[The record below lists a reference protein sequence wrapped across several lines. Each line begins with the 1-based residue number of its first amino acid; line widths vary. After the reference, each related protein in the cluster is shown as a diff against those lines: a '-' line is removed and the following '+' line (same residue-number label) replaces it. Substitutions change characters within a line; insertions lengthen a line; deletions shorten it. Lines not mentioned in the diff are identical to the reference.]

1 MKRLIVLL
9 SICFLACSSPA
20 LAARHHKRPRPSTEK
35 LIAPAPTGSEDPIP
49 LAEERAV
56 AYWHATPCGGTP
68 ITVGFA
74 VETPQFRAEETAAYG
89 LAIDYSWSSWDS
101 PTGANVKTASTSTYT
116 DCAITFNAEDWPICE
131 TTVKPTSM
139 RCTYS
144 DTWKTINQGWSS
156 FCEAFIHEWGNLL
169 GIPEEPPSGTTIMS
183 QTGPVVPIEICEKE

>member
-1 MKRLIVLL
+1 MLKRISILVLFVFF
-9 SICFLACSSPA
+9 SCSSPV
-20 LAARHHKRPRPSTEK
+20 LAAGHHKKHKHPRPSTERV
-35 LIAPAPTGSEDPIP
+35 IAPAPTGSEDPIP

-101 PTGANVKTASTSTYT
+101 PTGANIKTASTSTYT
-116 DCAITFNAEDWPICE
+116 DCAIAFNAEDWPSC
-131 TTVKPTSM
+131 TTTPSSFK
-139 RCTYS
+139 CTYS
-144 DTWKTINQGWSS
+144 HTWEAIDERWPT

-169 GIPEEPPSGTTIMS
+169 GIPEESISGTTVMS
-183 QTGPVVPIEICEKE
+183 QTGAAQPLPICS